1 MFEFELVPS
10 ECMRKYYEE
19 IGFTFTDF
27 QKATLI
33 WNAPERKRQEI
44 LEALSEL
51 AEVTDDERLKKQ
63 IDERLHY
70 EEKVFE
76 KYADNADGKY
86 VYVVAEREENE
97 NAGFFANYDRALKYA
112 IKYMQEY
119 NVTCCI
125 QKQLIVGTAEDELV
139 RNPLKVNPNMGLS
152 TEEYCEYRGVAVA
165 SAGFSMDGEVE
176 GFYSNELPEE
186 ESSVDEYKTKRF
198 ENSFIKLPFS
208 LHAGCPV
215 KNVVTGAYG
224 ILAQGEEDWNK
235 YIRWIEEKNIYV
247 DYSDT
252 QVIVFELNESGVWSH
267 EHINPIF
274 LDVERPLLI
283 PGDEKRLA
291 FLRAMEAMSDYL
303 ICKEKARDTDAYV
316 KNMIKCSKAYA
327 QICRDDG
334 WEKRFDEAGG
344 VEDIID

>member
-97 NAGFFANYDRALKYA
+97 NAGFLP
-112 IKYMQEY
+112 I
-119 NVTCCI
+119 T
-125 QKQLIVGTAEDELV
+125 
-139 RNPLKVNPNMGLS
+139 
-152 TEEYCEYRGVAVA
+152 TE
-165 SAGFSMDGEVE
+165 
-176 GFYSNELPEE
+176 
-186 ESSVDEYKTKRF
+186 
-198 ENSFIKLPFS
+198 
-208 LHAGCPV
+208 H
-215 KNVVTGAYG
+215 
-224 ILAQGEEDWNK
+224 
-235 YIRWIEEKNIYV
+235 
-247 DYSDT
+247 
-252 QVIVFELNESGVWSH
+252 
-267 EHINPIF
+267 
-274 LDVERPLLI
+274 
-283 PGDEKRLA
+283 
-291 FLRAMEAMSDYL
+291 
-303 ICKEKARDTDAYV
+303 
-316 KNMIKCSKAYA
+316 
-327 QICRDDG
+327 
-334 WEKRFDEAGG
+334 
-344 VEDIID
+344 

>member
-1 MFEFELVPS
+1 
-10 ECMRKYYEE
+10 
-19 IGFTFTDF
+19 
-27 QKATLI
+27 
-33 WNAPERKRQEI
+33 
-44 LEALSEL
+44 
-51 AEVTDDERLKKQ
+51 
-63 IDERLHY
+63 
-70 EEKVFE
+70 
-76 KYADNADGKY
+76 
-86 VYVVAEREENE
+86 
-97 NAGFFANYDRALKYA
+97 
-112 IKYMQEY
+112 
-119 NVTCCI
+119 
-125 QKQLIVGTAEDELV
+125 
-139 RNPLKVNPNMGLS
+139 
-152 TEEYCEYRGVAVA
+152 
-165 SAGFSMDGEVE
+165 VE

-186 ESSVDEYKTKRF
+186 ESSVDEYKTERF

>member
-165 SAGFSMDGEVE
+165 SAGFSMDG
-176 GFYSNELPEE
+176 
-186 ESSVDEYKTKRF
+186 
-198 ENSFIKLPFS
+198 
-208 LHAGCPV
+208 
-215 KNVVTGAYG
+215 
-224 ILAQGEEDWNK
+224 
-235 YIRWIEEKNIYV
+235 
-247 DYSDT
+247 
-252 QVIVFELNESGVWSH
+252 
-267 EHINPIF
+267 
-274 LDVERPLLI
+274 
-283 PGDEKRLA
+283 
-291 FLRAMEAMSDYL
+291 
-303 ICKEKARDTDAYV
+303 
-316 KNMIKCSKAYA
+316 
-327 QICRDDG
+327 
-334 WEKRFDEAGG
+334 
-344 VEDIID
+344 